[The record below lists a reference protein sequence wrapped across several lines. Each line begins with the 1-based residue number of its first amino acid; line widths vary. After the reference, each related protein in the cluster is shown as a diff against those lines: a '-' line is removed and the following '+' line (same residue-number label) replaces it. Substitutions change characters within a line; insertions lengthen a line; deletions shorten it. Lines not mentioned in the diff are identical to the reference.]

1 MFLIEVFGEYEE
13 DPVITETFDGELEF
27 VPEKTSSQISINA
40 MNKNFG
46 FQAMRFNGHLEKKTR
61 HILIDLGSTY
71 NFLDEQLAKKLGY
84 KVEPIKGQAIAIAQ
98 GNVKYC

>member
-1 MFLIEVFGEYEE
+1 MAKELCFLCGQPFERGHKCANKERQLFLIEVFGEYEE

-61 HILIDLGSTY
+61 HILIDLGSTF
-71 NFLDEQLAKKLGY
+71 NFLDE
-84 KVEPIKGQAIAIAQ
+84 
-98 GNVKYC
+98 